1 MASAKST
8 HVSFEDISHLP
19 LTPSG
24 LSEDQVLAQRT
35 RFGSNDIV
43 HKKVH
48 PWWIIVSETARDPMI
63 LLLFFAAAIFL
74 VMGSYA
80 EALGLFA
87 ASIPLIFMD
96 VYLHRRTQAS
106 MEGLRDHLIALVR
119 VRRGGREQEV
129 RSTEVVPGDI
139 VLLKSGELVPADGVL
154 SAVTSLQV
162 DESLLTGESLPV
174 SKVASVLMAASVLDN
189 SVVFAGCRVLRGEG
203 ELRVTSIGKGTRYG
217 QIIESLAEIPN
228 ERTPLQKSIAKFVFI
243 LTSVSLVI
251 CVLLAAVRLYQ
262 GKGWVDAILS
272 AAVLAV
278 AAIPEEFPIVFS
290 FFLGV
295 GVFRLAQK
303 KALVRRA
310 VTVENMGRV
319 QQICTDKT
327 GTLTLG
333 ELKLIQTQT
342 HNDLAESK
350 LILFALIASDKTG
363 EDPVDVALRNF
374 YSSDQEEIPPRVQ
387 VFPFTEDR
395 KKETAVIKDS
405 SGRTLSAVKGAP
417 EVIMQASTLTPQE
430 VLLWRTKVGEWSER
444 GQKVLA
450 CGYQYFD
457 QDTLS
462 SEPSAGFTFA
472 GLMAFADPVRE
483 GVPGAIK
490 YCQDNGIRILMLTGD
505 HPKTAK
511 AVARQIGL
519 GGAEPVVFSAEE
531 HPEEFTQEK
540 LQSAHS
546 ILKKI
551 DVAARCTPMQKL
563 WIVAAFQKLG
573 DIVAVTGDGVNDV
586 LALQKADVGIAM
598 GRRGSQ
604 AARDVAAI
612 VLSDDNFLTLVSAIQ
627 EAQQLFQNL
636 RQSFR
641 YLLEVH
647 IPLVLSAAIVP
658 LLGFPILFQPLHLVW
673 LELILHPSSLFAFQK
688 LVRPEDLKKV
698 KPQAQFFTLKETLI
712 MTTEATAILV
722 AVVYFYLQGIKE
734 GKSEAHARAN
744 ALAVLCFWSIAL
756 VIRGTRLQNNASRAV
771 VAGTLASLVVFIQI
785 PMFATFFHLS
795 PLDLQD
801 WVGAVAIVTGVVFL
815 SRIFTGWRAHKD

>member
-1 MASAKST
+1 MASVKNT
-8 HVSFEDISHLP
+8 QVSFENVGHLQ
-19 LTPSG
+19 LTLEG
-24 LSEDQVLAQRT
+24 LTQEQVLQQRT
-35 RFGSNDIV
+35 RFGSNDII

-48 PWWIIVSETARDPMI
+48 PWWVIASETARDPMI
-63 LLLFFAAAIFL
+63 LLLFFAATVFL
-74 VMGSYA
+74 IMGDYA
-80 EALGLFA
+80 EAMGLFA

-106 MEGLRDHLIALVR
+106 MEGLRDHLTALVR
-119 VRRGGREQEV
+119 VRRGGQDQEIK
-129 RSTEVVPGDI
+129 STEIVPGDLI
-139 VLLKSGELVPADGVL
+139 LLKSGELIPADGVL
-154 SAVTSLQV
+154 SKVTALQV

-174 SKVASVLMAASVLDN
+174 SKVASALDSPVLPENSLAS
-189 SVVFAGCRVLRGEG
+189 AGCRVLRGEG
-203 ELRVTSIGKGTRYG
+203 ELRVLSTAKATRYG

-228 ERTPLQKSIAKFVFI
+228 QRTPLQKAIAKFVLA
-243 LTSVSLVI
+243 LTSVSLLI
-251 CVLLAAVRLYQ
+251 CILLAAVRLYQ

-319 QQICTDKT
+319 SQICTDKT

-333 ELKLIQTQT
+333 ELKLVQTET
-342 HNDLAESK
+342 HRELAEKK
-350 LILFALIASDKTG
+350 LVLFALIASDKMG

-374 YSSDQEEIPPRVQ
+374 ASAANEELPPRVQ

-395 KKETAVIKDS
+395 KRETAVIKDA
-405 SGRTLSAVKGAP
+405 SGRSLCAVKGAP
-417 EVIMQASTLTPQE
+417 EVIMQASTLTPEE
-430 VLLWRTKVGEWSER
+430 VLLWRQKVGEWSER

-450 CGYQYFD
+450 CAYQYFD
-457 QDTLS
+457 QDTVPE
-462 SEPSAGFTFA
+462 EPVQGFTFA
-472 GLMAFADPVRE
+472 GLMAFADPVRD

-490 YCQDNGIRILMLTGD
+490 YCQDNGIRVLMLTGD

-511 AVARQIGL
+511 AVAHQVGL
-519 GGAEPVVFSAEE
+519 GGTEPVVFSAEE

-540 LQSAHS
+540 LQSATS

-551 DVAARCTPMQKL
+551 DVAARCTPLQKL
-563 WIVAAFQKLG
+563 WIVAAFQKQG

-586 LALQKADVGIAM
+586 LALQQADIGIAM

-647 IPLVLSAAIVP
+647 IPLVLSAAVIPLMGFP
-658 LLGFPILFQPLHLVW
+658 LLFKPIHLVW

-688 LVRPEDLKKV
+688 MVRPEDLKKV
-698 KPQAQFFTLKETLI
+698 KPQAQFFAFKEVVG
-712 MTTEATAILV
+712 MTTESFAVLI
-722 AVVYFYLQGIKE
+722 AVVFFYIQRINE
-734 GKSEAHARAN
+734 GKGEGHARAS
-744 ALAVLCFWSIAL
+744 ALALLCFWSIIL
-756 VIRGTRLQNNASRAV
+756 VVRGTRLQNNASRV
-771 VAGTLASLVVFIQI
+771 VVLGTFASIVAFAQVPWLAQ
-785 PMFATFFHLS
+785 FFHLS
-795 PLDLQD
+795 SLDLRD
-801 WVGAVAIVTGVVFL
+801 WLGAVLVVTGVVFF
-815 SRIFTGWRAHKD
+815 SRIVTKFSAYKD

>member
-1 MASAKST
+1 MASVKNGQLSLE
-8 HVSFEDISHLP
+8 SLRHLK
-19 LTPSG
+19 LTPEG
-24 LSEDQVLAQRT
+24 LTDEQVLQQRAQ
-35 RFGSNDIV
+35 FGSNNIA
-43 HKKVH
+43 HKKIH

-63 LLLFFAAAIFL
+63 LLLCFAATIFL
-74 VMGSYA
+74 VLRDYA
-80 EALGLFA
+80 EAMGLFA

-106 MEGLRDHLIALVR
+106 MEGLRDHLTALVR
-119 VRRGGREQEV
+119 VRRGGQELEI
-129 RSTEVVPGDI
+129 RSTDIVPGDI
-139 VLLKSGELVPADGVL
+139 VLVKSGELIPADGVL
-154 SAVTSLQV
+154 TKVASLQI

-174 SKVASVLMAASVLDN
+174 SKVTGVLDGSLQDN
-189 SVVFAGCRVLRGEG
+189 SCVFAGCRVLRGEG
-203 ELRVTSIGKGTRYG
+203 ELRITSTGKSTRYG
-217 QIIESLAEIPN
+217 QILESLADIPN
-228 ERTPLQKSIAKFVFI
+228 QRTPLQKSIAKFVLI
-243 LTSVSLVI
+243 LTSVSLLI

-319 QQICTDKT
+319 SQICSDKT

-333 ELKLIQTQT
+333 ELKLVQTQT
-342 HNDLAESK
+342 HQGLEEK
-350 LILFALIASDKTG
+350 RLILLALIASDKMG

-374 YSSDQEEIPPRVQ
+374 YSDINDVVPSRVQ

-395 KKETAVIKDS
+395 KKETALIKEAR
-405 SGRTLSAVKGAP
+405 GGTLCAVKGAP
-417 EVIMQASTLTPQE
+417 EVVMQASTLTSQE
-430 VLLWRTKVGEWSER
+430 ITFWREKVGEWSAG

-450 CGYQYFD
+450 CAYQHFA
-457 QDTLS
+457 QDS
-462 SEPSAGFTFA
+462 VAKEPVQGFTFA
-472 GLMAFADPVRE
+472 GLIAFADPVRE

-490 YCQDNGIRILMLTGD
+490 YCQDNGIRVLMLTGD

-511 AVARQIGL
+511 AVARQVGL

-540 LQSAHS
+540 LQGANS
-546 ILKKI
+546 ILKRI

-563 WIVAAFQKLG
+563 WIVTAFQKQG

-586 LALQKADVGIAM
+586 LALQQADIGIAM

-604 AARDVAAI
+604 AARDVASI

-641 YLLEVH
+641 YLLEIH
-647 IPLVLSAAIVP
+647 IPLVLSAAVIP
-658 LLGFPILFQPLHLVW
+658 LLGFPILFKPIHLVW

-688 LVRPEDLKKV
+688 IVNPEDLKNV
-698 KPQAQFFTLKETLI
+698 KPQAQFFSFKEVAV
-712 MTTEATAILV
+712 MTIEGCAILV
-722 AVVYFYLQGIKE
+722 AIVFFYIQGLHE
-734 GKSEAHARAN
+734 GKGENHARAN

-756 VIRGTRLQNNASRAV
+756 VVRGTGLASKASRAV
-771 VAGTLASLVVFIQI
+771 VLGTLASTVAFIQV
-785 PMFATFFHLS
+785 PWFAGIFHMNS
-795 PLDLQD
+795 LDVRD
-801 WVGAVAIVTGVVFL
+801 WLGAVSVVTGVVLF
-815 SRIFTGWRAHKD
+815 SQIIAKFRPHKD